1 MLHQKNAAAA
11 ASNVLVQVNDEL
23 VSFPDAQPFI
33 DSDGIS
39 QVPVRIVS
47 EKLGYKVEAAV
58 EGPQVTVT
66 IAKANETVTLLA
78 TRDGSAAQQPVKD
91 AVVAA
96 SAKAAAPLPQAKF
109 VDGRV
114 FVPIRFVSET
124 FGLNVQWDGDN
135 RIAIIDADGKYHAP
149 AWYAPKTPP
158 LSQLI
163 VQEAKQFLGVRY
175 VWGGESPTGF
185 DCSGLVGY
193 VFGESGIDLPRT
205 SVGMYDTAGKRV
217 TDLQAGDLVF
227 FAKGIV
233 NHVGIYIG
241 DNQFISATTSGGV
254 RVDSLASSY
263 WGPRYVGAKRVL

>member
-1 MLHQKNAAAA
+1 MFHQKGVEAAAPD
-11 ASNVLVQVNDEL
+11 LKVQVNDEL
-23 VSFPDAQPFI
+23 VSFPDVQPFI
-33 DSDGIS
+33 DSDGTT

-47 EKLGYKVEAAV
+47 EKLGYKVDALV
-58 EGPQVTVT
+58 EGPLVTVT
-66 IAKANETVTLLA
+66 VGKANETVTLLA
-78 TRDGSAAQQPVKD
+78 TRDGSALQQPVKD
-91 AVVAA
+91 VVVAA
-96 SAKAAAPLPQAKF
+96 SAKAAEPRPQAKF

-114 FVPIRFVSET
+114 FVPIRFVAET
-124 FGLNVQWDGDN
+124 FGMNVQWDGDN

-193 VFGESGIDLPRT
+193 VFGASGIDLPRT
-205 SVGMYDTAGKRV
+205 AVDMYDTAGKRV
-217 TDLQAGDLVF
+217 ADLQVGDLVF

-254 RVDSLASSY
+254 KVDSLTSSY